1 MISPTLSRIEMDKYL
16 ISREKSFQTKR
27 KKERLRLWLS
37 CMSLIL
43 TVLVF
48 GQDWPGCCQ
57 WFRLSNLIFSKN
69 SELVFFSLLCNTG
82 FRIWFFSSN
91 CDHFLYFPRSLT
103 VKFVLDVT
111 ACLDQASEATQN
123 FSMRY
128 SRGRPPE
135 SLDFSQES
143 LHPLAVTFDTNRRS
157 LGEISQIKP
166 SQIKREIWR
175 IKTAWQLFAVSQFS
189 FN

>member
-1 MISPTLSRIEMDKYL
+1 M
-16 ISREKSFQTKR
+16 
-27 KKERLRLWLS
+27 S

-48 GQDWPGCCQ
+48 GQDGPGCCQ
-57 WFRLSNLIFSKN
+57 WFRLPNLIFSKN
-69 SELVFFSLLCNTG
+69 SELVFFSLLCNT
-82 FRIWFFSSN
+82 RWKLWFKN
-91 CDHFLYFPRSLT
+91 WQHFLYFPRSLT

-157 LGEISQIKP
+157 WGKITRLETESNKIIKL
-166 SQIKREIWR
+166 QCILLEIWWEMMR
-175 IKTAWQLFAVSQFS
+175 FIM
-189 FN
+189 